1 MTENSPPSILE
12 HRHWVEQLGQKAID
26 RGSGPYIITAGMTTS
41 GPAHMGTLCEM
52 LYPQAIANHLNRSGH
67 PAQYIFIADI
77 MDAFDAVPLDMAK
90 YTAQLAPHLG
100 KPLYAVPDPTGDAP
114 SFGDHYLAESF
125 EIAKNFGISPKIVR
139 AQELYLSGSMDKYA
153 RLFIANLQKVKEL
166 VATTS
171 LKPELPPEWSPI
183 MPICA
188 SCGRISTTRVTSYE
202 NDGYSYT
209 CDKDVK
215 YTKGC
220 GHSGNNKISDHK
232 YKLTWR
238 LHWPAWMDHFNT
250 SIEGG
255 GVDHFT
261 RGGSWDTCQ
270 AVFAD
275 IFKKDPPIGYQFGF
289 VLYMGKKYSKSK
301 GIGMGVRELLQLI
314 PAPLLAYALL
324 RPDLNEN
331 RDINPTAENLLRL
344 ISEYEEA
351 GRLAE
356 QMGLIDFKTTG
367 AATGAAKTGQVSSS
381 DLVHQTKS
389 PSAEISRAE
398 RKKALAFALASPSPI
413 WSVPFSDLLIYYGL
427 YGDWD
432 KVASKLG
439 NAQEVM
445 YLAPY
450 IKVWQ
455 AKGMIPGI
463 YDFQFKAQAAT
474 NADVREWAAT
484 LKDDM
489 DALAIHNSV
498 FEFARAKKT
507 PAAELFGHIYSDL
520 LGKPTGPKVG
530 RLVEILGVQK
540 VREALLA

>member
-1 MTENSPPSILE
+1 MTENSPPLILE
-12 HRHWVEQLGQKAID
+12 HRHWVEQLGQKVID
-26 RGSGPYIITAGMTTS
+26 RGPGPYIITAGMTTS
-41 GPAHMGTLCEM
+41 GPAHMGTLCEL

-67 PAQYIFIADI
+67 PIQYIFIADI
-77 MDAFDAVPLDMAK
+77 MDAFDAVPLDMAE
-90 YTAQLAPHLG
+90 YSAQLNPHLG
-100 KPLYAVPDPTGDAP
+100 KPLYAVPDPTQNSA

-125 EIAKNFGISPKIVR
+125 GIAKQFNIAPKIVR
-139 AQELYLSGSMDKYA
+139 AQELYDSGSMDKYA
-153 RLFIANLQKVKEL
+153 SLFIANLQKVKEL

-171 LKPELPPEWSPI
+171 LKPELPLEWSPI
-183 MPICA
+183 MPICE
-188 SCGRISTTRVTSYE
+188 SCGRISTTRVTGYE
-202 NDGYSYT
+202 RDGYSYV

-215 YTKGC
+215 YTRGC
-220 GHSGNNKISDHK
+220 GHLGSNKISDHK

-270 AVFAD
+270 AVFTEL
-275 IFKKDPPIGYQFGF
+275 FKKEPPIGYRFGF

-331 RDINPTAENLLRL
+331 RDINPTPENLLRL

-351 GRLAE
+351 GRLAG
-356 QMGLIDFKTTG
+356 QMGLTD
-367 AATGAAKTGQVSSS
+367 AKSARANSDNSTSSS
-381 DLVHQTKS
+381 ELVHQTKA
-389 PSAEISRAE
+389 PSAEVSRAE
-398 RKKALAFALASPSPI
+398 RKKALAFGLSSPKPI

-450 IKVWQ
+450 IRVWQ
-455 AKGMIPGI
+455 SKGMIPGI
-463 YDFQFKAQAAT
+463 YNFQFKAQAAANT
-474 NADVREWAAT
+474 DVREWAST
-484 LKDDM
+484 LKDGQ

-507 PAAELFGHIYSDL
+507 PPAELFCHIYSDL
-520 LGKPTGPKVG
+520 LGKPIGPKVG

-540 VREALLA
+540 VREALLS

>member
-1 MTENSPPSILE
+1 MSENSPPPILE
-12 HRHWVEQLGQKAID
+12 HRHWVEQLGQKVID
-26 RGSGPYIITAGMTTS
+26 RGPGPYIITAGMTTS

-67 PAQYIFIADI
+67 PIQYIFIADI

-90 YTAQLAPHLG
+90 YSAQLAPYLG
-100 KPLYAVPDPTGDAP
+100 KPLYDVPDPTGSAA
-114 SFGDHYLAESF
+114 SFGEHYLAESF
-125 EIAKNFGISPKIVR
+125 EIAKNFNISPKIVR
-139 AQELYLSGSMDKYA
+139 AQELYISGSMDKYA
-153 RLFIANLQKVKEL
+153 RLFITNLQKVKEL

-171 LKPELPPEWSPI
+171 QKPELPPEWSPI
-183 MPICA
+183 MPICVN
-188 SCGRISTTRVTSYE
+188 CGRISTPRVTSYTD
-202 NDGYSYT
+202 DGYSYS

-220 GHSGNNKISDHK
+220 GHTGSNKISDHK
-232 YKLTWR
+232 YKLNWR

-261 RGGSWDTCQ
+261 KGGSWDTCQ

-275 IFKKDPPIGYQFGF
+275 IFKKEPPIGYQFGF

-331 RDINPTAENLLRL
+331 RDINPTSENLLRL

-351 GRLAE
+351 GRLAG
-356 QMGLIDFKTTG
+356 QMGLMDANPAG
-367 AATGAAKTGQVSSS
+367 AHSDNSTISS
-381 DLVHQTKS
+381 DLVHQTKA
-389 PSAEISRAE
+389 PMAEVSRAE
-398 RKKALAFALASPSPI
+398 RKKALAFALSSPGPI
-413 WSVPFSDLLIYYGL
+413 WPIPFSDLLIYYGL

-439 NAQEVM
+439 NPAEVM
-445 YLAPY
+445 LLSPR

-455 AKGMIPGI
+455 AKGMIPDI
-463 YDFQFKAQAAT
+463 YNFQFKGAPAI

-484 LKDDM
+484 LHDGM

-498 FEFARAKKT
+498 FESARSKKT
-507 PAAELFGHIYSDL
+507 PPAELFGHIYSDL

-540 VREALLA
+540 VRQALLA